1 MAISDQD
8 GYDGGQ
14 ALVKAL
20 ENEGI
25 EYLFGLSGGAALP
38 IFDALVSTDNKMKF
52 VLVRHEQGA
61 SHMADGYAR
70 ATGKPAVVL
79 VTSGPGATNTL
90 TGIMTAHMDSVPML
104 VVTGQQVTG
113 MLGKDAFQE
122 ADIFGIT
129 MPIVK
134 HSYLVKETDSIP
146 RIVREAYHIATTGRP
161 GPVLIDVPK
170 DVSQTLMGNG
180 AYQEMDIP
188 GYQVPEEGD
197 RDVIVQ
203 VAAALNAAQRPVIL
217 AGHGALI
224 AKASDSVRRLAERLQ
239 APVTTT
245 LLGKGAFPETH
256 PLSLGMLGMHGTA
269 YANKAVVECDLV
281 MSIGSRFDDRIIGQA
296 DRFCRNATVIHIDI
310 DPGERGKMIEPDH
323 FIQGDARLVT
333 EELIKH
339 VTRLDTEAWLRKL
352 DRYKVKYPL
361 KYRKQGGLKMQHVI
375 DELYRLTEG
384 KAIVST
390 DVGQHQMWA
399 AQFYKTDYPEN
410 WLSSGGAGTMGYG
423 FPAAI
428 GRPVRAARRSGGGH
442 RRRRRLS
449 DDAVRAGHGVHPQAA
464 AQGDRA
470 QQPLPGHGAAVA
482 GTVLRRAR
490 KRRRSGGQP
499 RLRQAG
505 RGIRRQGLQPAP
517 SRRRTPG
524 ADRRTGVQRRPVR
537 DQRRGGEDR
546 QRVSDDPGRQR
557 PGGHDRGAANRE
569 AGQADRIDL
578 MAMNNGSIHTL
589 SALVAN
595 KPGVLARIAQVFARR
610 GFNIESAGGVTLEGW
625 RLLAHDHRH
634 QRLRSTGSARSSPR
648 STS

>member
-1 MAISDQD
+1 MASPDQN
-8 GYDGGQ
+8 GFDGGQ

-170 DVSQTLMGNG
+170 DVSQAIMGNG
-180 AYQEMDIP
+180 SYEAMDIP
-188 GYQVPEEGD
+188 GYEVPEEGD

-203 VAAALNAAQRPVIL
+203 VAAALNGAKRPVIL

-245 LLGKGAFPETH
+245 LLGKGAFPESH

-269 YANKAVVECDLV
+269 YANKAIVECDLV
-281 MSIGSRFDDRIIGQA
+281 MSIGSRFDDRIVGQPH
-296 DRFCRNATVIHIDI
+296 RFCRNATVIHIDI
-310 DPGERGKMIEPDH
+310 DPGENGKMIKPDF
-323 FIQGDARLVT
+323 FIQGDARLVV

-339 VTRLDTEAWLRKL
+339 VTRLDSDDWLRNL

-361 KYRKQGGLKMQHVI
+361 KYKKQGGLKMQHVI

-384 KAIVST
+384 LAIVST

-410 WLSSGGAGTMGYG
+410 WLTSGGAGTMGYG

-428 GRPVRAARRSGGGH
+428 GAQFGRPDDPVLAIVGDGGFQMTMCELATACIHKLPVKVIVLNNHYLGMVRQWQELFYDERESGVDLEGNPDFAK
-442 RRRRRLS
+442 LAES
-449 DDAVRAGHGVHPQAA
+449 F
-464 AQGDRA
+464 
-470 QQPLPGHGAAVA
+470 GAK
-482 GTVLRRAR
+482 GFNLRRPGDV
-490 KRRRSGGQP
+490 RRVLTAALEYNDGP
-499 RLRQAG
+499 CVINAEVEKTDNVFPMIPAG
-505 RGIRRQGLQPAP
+505 
-517 SRRRTPG
+517 
-524 ADRRTGVQRRPVR
+524 
-537 DQRRGGEDR
+537 
-546 QRVSDDPGRQR
+546 
-557 PGGHDRGAANRE
+557 
-569 AGQADRIDL
+569 
-578 MAMNNGSIHTL
+578 
-589 SALVAN
+589 SALEDMIVEPPTVKLA
-595 KPGVLARIAQVFARR
+595 KP
-610 GFNIESAGGVTLEGW
+610 
-625 RLLAHDHRH
+625 
-634 QRLRSTGSARSSPR
+634 TGS
-648 STS
+648 T